1 MNEELN
7 EVLKSILDRSR
18 ASLFKDEIIHF
29 SRRDLFRA
37 QQFTKKSIKN
47 VRNSLGFSGFA
58 LQDLKC

>member
-29 SRRDLFRA
+29 SRPDLFRA